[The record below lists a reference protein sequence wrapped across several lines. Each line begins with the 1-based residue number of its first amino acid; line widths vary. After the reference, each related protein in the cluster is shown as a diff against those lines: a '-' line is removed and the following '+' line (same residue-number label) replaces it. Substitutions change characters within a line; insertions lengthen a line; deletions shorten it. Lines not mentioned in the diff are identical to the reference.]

1 MTDRGS
7 VIPSLRSGQA
17 LSREDGEGPQT
28 SPDEILRRPPAAQ
41 DDKSREGLI
50 FEHSRRGRRG
60 YHLPALDVPVE
71 SDAVPPS
78 LLRSEIADEAEVS
91 EVEVI
96 RHFTRLSKLNV
107 SIDAGLY
114 PLGSCTM
121 KHNPRINEELAR
133 TPGFA
138 LSHPMQP
145 DHQVQGNLELIW
157 QLEQALKEI
166 LGLPRVTMQP
176 VAGAHGELTGI
187 LMIYKALA
195 ASGNARKYILIPD
208 SAHGTNAASAAFA
221 GYEIR
226 ELKSSP
232 RGTLDPQ
239 TLAEAVTED
248 VAALMITVPNTLG
261 VFESDIRKF
270 ADILHEK
277 GAYLYCDGA
286 NLNSFVGV
294 ARPGDMGIDVIHSN
308 LHKTFSTP
316 HGGGGPGAGPVGV
329 SEKLVPFLPS
339 PTVERANDGTFY
351 LDFGHPDSIGR
362 MRAFH
367 GNFGVLVRALV
378 YIRSMGPQG
387 LRRIAQLAVLNA
399 NYIRARLKRTYHLP
413 YDAPTLHEVVFTDK
427 LQTAHDVHTLDIA
440 KRLMDYGFHPP
451 TIYFPLIVSG
461 ALMIEPT
468 ESEPKEELDAFCDA
482 MIAIARECEERPE
495 LVRSAPH
502 TTPVRRLDEA
512 RAARNPILRWK
523 R

>member
-1 MTDRGS
+1 MTAIADNPTEQRD
-7 VIPSLRSGQA
+7 V
-17 LSREDGEGPQT
+17 
-28 SPDEILRRPPAAQ
+28 AQ
-41 DDKSREGLI
+41 KSSTEPLI
-50 FEHSRRGRRG
+50 FERTKKGRRG
-60 YHLPALDVPVE
+60 YQLPDLDVPE
-71 SDAVPPS
+71 QPLDS
-78 LLRSEIADEAEVS
+78 LLAGSLRRDEIAGEVEVS
-91 EVEVI
+91 EVDVI

-138 LSHPMQP
+138 LSHPLQP
-145 DHQVQGNLELIW
+145 DHQVQGNLELLW
-157 QLEQALKEI
+157 HLEQTLKEI
-166 LGLPRVTMQP
+166 FGMPRVTLQP

-187 LMIYKALA
+187 LMVHKALA
-195 ASGNARKYILIPD
+195 KSGNARKYILIPD
-208 SAHGTNAASAAFA
+208 SAHGTNPASAAFA

-226 ELKSSP
+226 ELKSNS
-232 RGTLDPQ
+232 RGTVELS
-239 TLAEAVTED
+239 TLEAAVTED

-261 VFESDIRKF
+261 VFETEIKAM
-270 ADILHEK
+270 ADILHAK

-286 NLNSFVGV
+286 NLNSFVGI

-329 SEKLVPFLPS
+329 SKALIPFVPT
-339 PTVERANDGTFY
+339 PTVERNEDGTFY
-351 LDFGHPDSIGR
+351 LDFTHPDSIGR
-362 MRAFH
+362 MRAFN
-367 GNFGVLVRALV
+367 GNFNVLVRALS
-378 YIRSMGPQG
+378 YMRAMGPTG
-387 LRRIAQLAVLNA
+387 LRRIAQIAVLNA
-399 NYIRARLKRTYHLP
+399 NYIRARLRGTYHLP
-413 YDAPTLHEVVFTDK
+413 YDAPSLHEVVFSDK
-427 LQTAHDVHTLDIA
+427 LQTSKDVHTLDIA

-451 TIYFPLIVSG
+451 TIYFPLIVAG

-512 RAARNPILRWK
+512 RAARQPILRWK
-523 R
+523 PV

>member
-1 MTDRGS
+1 MTTILEPETGVAQKS
-7 VIPSLRSGQA
+7 A
-17 LSREDGEGPQT
+17 LEP
-28 SPDEILRRPPAAQ
+28 
-41 DDKSREGLI
+41 LI
-50 FEHSRRGRRG
+50 FERSKAGRRG
-60 YHLPALDVPVE
+60 YQLPALDVPE
-71 SDAVPPS
+71 QPLDALLPAS
-78 LLRSEIADEAEVS
+78 LLRDEIANEVEVS
-91 EVEVI
+91 EVDVI

-121 KHNPRINEELAR
+121 KHNPRINEEIAR

-138 LSHPMQP
+138 HSHPLQAE
-145 DHQVQGNLELIW
+145 HQVQGNLELLW
-157 QLEQALKEI
+157 HLEQTLKEI
-166 LGLPRVTMQP
+166 FGMPRVTLQP

-187 LMIYKALA
+187 LMVHKALSK
-195 ASGNARKYILIPD
+195 SGNARKYILIPD
-208 SAHGTNAASAAFA
+208 SAHGTNPASAAFA
-221 GYEIR
+221 GYEIK
-226 ELKSSP
+226 ELKSNS
-232 RGTLDPQ
+232 RGTVDLS
-239 TLAEAVTED
+239 TLEAAVTED
-248 VAALMITVPNTLG
+248 VAALMVTVPNTLG
-261 VFESDIRKF
+261 VFESEIKAM
-270 ADILHEK
+270 ADILHAK

-286 NLNSFVGV
+286 NLNSFVGI

-329 SEKLVPFLPS
+329 SERLVPFLPT
-339 PTVERANDGTFY
+339 PTIEKREDGTY
-351 LDFGHPDSIGR
+351 YCDFSHPDSIGR

-367 GNFGVLVRALV
+367 GNFNVLVRALT
-378 YIRSMGPQG
+378 YMRSMGPTG

-399 NYIRARLKRTYHLP
+399 NYIRARLRKHYHLP
-413 YDAPTLHEVVFTDK
+413 YDAPSLHEVVFSDK
-427 LQTAHDVHTLDIA
+427 LQTPKDVHTLDIA

-482 MIAIARECEERPE
+482 MIAIAREAEERPE

-512 RAARNPILRWK
+512 RAARQPVLRWSPAG